1 MKLAIMQPYFFPYIG
16 YFQLI
21 NAADKFVIYDDVNF
35 IKQGWVNRNAL
46 YGKSAPVRITIPL
59 INASSNRLINE
70 IEIDYRKAWAKKLI
84 RTVEQTYSKA
94 PYFNQVFPMV
104 KQVLENNQLLI
115 SDLAKQS
122 IVLSSEYLGFKT
134 EFITTSSIYNNKHLS
149 GVDRVLD
156 ICAKENA
163 TDYINS
169 IGGRALYDKDTFSNH
184 NLDLSFLASCAKPYK
199 QYSQVFQP
207 SLSII
212 DIMMFNSKEEIA
224 EMLSQFR
231 LE

>member
-21 NAADKFVIYDDVNF
+21 NAVDKFVVYDDVNY
-35 IKQGWVNRNAL
+35 IKQGWVNRNSL
-46 YGKSAPVRITIPL
+46 YGNSAPTRITIPL

-70 IEIDYRKAWAKKLI
+70 ITIDNRKPWAKKLI

-94 PYFNQVFPMV
+94 PYFNQVFPIV
-104 KQVLENNQLLI
+104 KQVLENNQRLI
-115 SDLAKQS
+115 SDMAKQS
-122 IVLSSEYLGFKT
+122 IMLSSEYLGFTTSLIK
-134 EFITTSSIYNNKHLS
+134 TSSIYNNKHLS
-149 GVDRVLD
+149 GQSRVLD

-163 TDYINS
+163 SAYINP
-169 IGGRALYDKDTFSNH
+169 IGGAALYDKDTFSNH
-184 NLDLSFLASCAKPYK
+184 KLNLSFLASNVPPYK
-199 QYSQVFQP
+199 QYASPFQP

-212 DIMMFNSKEEIA
+212 DVMMFNSKEEIA
-224 EMLSQFR
+224 EMLTQFR